1 MALRLSVSDYTL
13 MIQAQMMHKPQALVW
28 NKLGL
33 SDINLMKCAWL
44 TQALMTY
51 IWMTYVKWN
60 MWGFIGIRPSDIW
73 HWSNPSDNINLSDIG
88 GVRWALL
95 A

>member
-13 MIQAQMMHKPQALVW
+13 MIQAQMMHKPQALEW

-33 SDINLMKCAWL
+33 SDINLVKCAWL

-51 IWMTYVKWN
+51 IWMTYV
-60 MWGFIGIRPSDIW
+60 
-73 HWSNPSDNINLSDIG
+73 
-88 GVRWALL
+88 
-95 A
+95 